1 MNKKKLFNWLFA
13 LGLISLSSIS
23 IFMIKE
29 ERIDVHG
36 TVYAR
41 YDNPYKN
48 YKSNKVTSEFI
59 MVIKTDEGH
68 LFDLNVT
75 PSTFASCPEGSRVSF
90 KDLRFSEVYPT
101 KNNDKLIWTM
111 LLALSITTLIM
122 WPVGIAI
129 FKEGN

>member
-1 MNKKKLFNWLFA
+1 ML
-13 LGLISLSSIS
+13 
-23 IFMIKE
+23 KE

-75 PSTFASCPEGSRVSF
+75 PSTFAGCPEGSRVSF
-90 KDLRFSEVYPT
+90 KDLRLSEVYPT
-101 KNNDKLIWTM
+101 KAKDKVWII
-111 LLALSITTLIM
+111 LLALSLTTLIM
-122 WPVGIAI
+122 WPIGIAL
-129 FKEGN
+129 FKEDK